1 MNQKRKFL
9 DHYFRMFEL
18 SEFDGLRRSVKD
30 EPNELK
36 RHYLLANIPFGYYH
50 YQFKDVIEAWS
61 KDVANDEAIEHF
73 TLYYNNLDKAKQ
85 NGMGLFLTGTHGL
98 AKTTAAIVT
107 LMNAI
112 KQSYTS
118 YFISMSDLAE
128 FVMSGWKDS
137 NIKLKYQYIV
147 THVDFLVVDDI
158 GRGYNIQSGQSTQFL
173 DKLFVTRCNQKKST
187 ILTSKHSIDSG
198 TDIFNDSL
206 LTLLKS
212 NLIELKL
219 VGDDIRESKSKTLI
233 DQLKQVD
240 ELKPKTGKKGKI
252 RE

>member
-1 MNQKRKFL
+1 MPYNNQKRRFL
-9 DHYFRMFEL
+9 DHYFRMYEM
-18 SEFDGLRRSVKD
+18 SEFDGLRRSIKD
-30 EPNELK
+30 ESNELK
-36 RHYLLANIPFGYYH
+36 RHYLLANIPFGYFN
-50 YQFKDVIEAWS
+50 YQFKDVVEAWS

-85 NGMGLFLTGTHGL
+85 NGTGLFLTGAHGL
-98 AKTTAAIVT
+98 AKTTAAIAT

-112 KQSYTS
+112 SQSYTS

-187 ILTSKHSIDSG
+187 ILTSKHGIDSSV
-198 TDIFNDSL
+198 DVFLDSL

-212 NLIELKL
+212 SVIEIKL
-219 VGDDIRESKSKTLI
+219 VGDDIRESKSKVLLE
-233 DQLKQVD
+233 QLK
-240 ELKPKTGKKGKI
+240 PATGKTGKKGKA
-252 RE
+252 

>member
-9 DHYFRMFEL
+9 DHYFRMYEL
-18 SEFDGLRRSVKD
+18 SEFDGLRRSVK
-30 EPNELK
+30 EQTNELK
-36 RHYLLANIPFGYYH
+36 RHHLLANIPVGYFDFTFN
-50 YQFKDVIEAWS
+50 QVVDTWS
-61 KDVANDEAIEHF
+61 KDIANDEAIEHF

-85 NGMGLFLTGTHGL
+85 NGTGLFLTGSHGL
-98 AKTTAAIVT
+98 AKTTAAIT
-107 LMNAI
+107 ILMNAI
-112 KQSYTS
+112 SQSFTS

-137 NIKLKYQYIV
+137 NLKLKYQYIV
-147 THVDFLVVDDI
+147 THVDFLVIDDI
-158 GRGYNIQSGQSTQFL
+158 GRGYNIQAGQSTQFL

-198 TDIFNDSL
+198 TDIFNEAL

-212 NLIELKL
+212 SLIEIKL
-219 VGDDIRESKSKTLI
+219 VGDDIREHQSKSLI
-233 DQLKQVD
+233 DQLKPNQT
-240 ELKPKTGKKGKI
+240 LKTGKKGKI